1 MADAPASSNPN
12 GRRAFF
18 ATAAALA
25 AAGLSG
31 CVVVPYG
38 RRHGPYAQQ
47 PAGRDQGS
55 QGGYDDG
62 DEGPVVNVAP
72 PPLQVEVVPYA
83 PGPAYVWIG
92 GYWGWNLGRHIWIGG
107 RWALPPG
114 RGYAWSP
121 GRWNRYGPGWRWQG
135 GRWGRG

>member
-1 MADAPASSNPN
+1 MAGSASNS
-12 GRRAFF
+12 RRAFF
-18 ATAAALA
+18 VSATALA
-25 AAGLSG
+25 VAGLSG

-38 RRHGPYAQQ
+38 RGRGRYASRDDGAY
-47 PAGRDQGS
+47 AGRGP
-55 QGGYDDG
+55 DG
-62 DEGPVVNVAP
+62 DDDDGPVVNVAP
-72 PPLQVEVVPYA
+72 PPQQVEVVPYA

-107 RWALPPG
+107 RWALPPS

-121 GRWNRYGPGWRWQG
+121 GRWNRYGPGWRWHG